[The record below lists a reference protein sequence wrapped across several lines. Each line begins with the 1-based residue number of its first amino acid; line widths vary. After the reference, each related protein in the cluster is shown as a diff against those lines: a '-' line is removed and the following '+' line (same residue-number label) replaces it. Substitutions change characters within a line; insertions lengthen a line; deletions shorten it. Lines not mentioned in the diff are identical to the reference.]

1 MNYEMKKNVHYVLEV
16 NTWHYLIIQ
25 TIYYLG
31 GQLNFNLNFQ
41 CQDIKQLNALS
52 PETQHRPKIWRGEQW

>member
-52 PETQHRPKIWRGEQW
+52 PETQP